1 MICVFKQRLL
11 LRPRISTKARFFIE
25 KFLKGKRRKAEGNSH
40 DPERSFLTRSRG
52 NESGS
57 FFRLRTW
64 GCSIEGVT
72 FTCEPQFA
80 VIPLVL
86 EQLAQIRK
94 HLPAIAADQ
103 DIRVA
108 CNVEKLRIGFHWSRS
123 IFVV

>member
-1 MICVFKQRLL
+1 MN
-11 LRPRISTKARFFIE
+11 
-25 KFLKGKRRKAEGNSH
+25 RKE
-40 DPERSFLTRSRG
+40 SR
-52 NESGS
+52 S
-57 FFRLRTW
+57 FFRVRTW

-108 CNVEKLRIGFHWSRS
+108 CNVEIVNWFPFSFDLCRLIAYQILITRRSRS
-123 IFVV
+123 SLIVFLSLFQIESVR

>member
-1 MICVFKQRLL
+1 MCFQTTG
-11 LRPRISTKARFFIE
+11 PPSNFDESSRFFLL
-25 KFLKGKRRKAEGNSH
+25 KNFLKAEENVAKFA
-40 DPERSFLTRSRG
+40 RSFLTRSRIHIHIYG
-52 NESGS
+52 KERRKESRS
-57 FFRLRTW
+57 FFRVRTW

-86 EQLAQIRK
+86 QQLAQIRK

-108 CNVEKLRIGFHWSRS
+108 CNVEI
-123 IFVV
+123 VN